1 MKILSIDAL
10 ADCCGCD
17 HEENSPEAC
26 WTWNNWFTVGKTD
39 KIPSSVQE
47 FAELLGGFNDGVNP
61 DDYLIDDD
69 QYNIVLIEKKSM
81 RPLYAV
87 EYGANN

>member
-1 MKILSIDAL
+1 LTRDAF
-10 ADCCGCD
+10 G
-17 HEENSPEAC
+17 S
-26 WTWNNWFTVGKTD
+26 VGD
-39 KIPSSVQE
+39 VI
-47 FAELLGGFNDGVNP
+47 GVNP